1 MTNNTKV
8 MTFWFNN
15 EPFRLKF
22 LINNCTIFTVD
33 KMIRQRFTFSSN
45 QIYYLV
51 DKSDTATICLDVLA
65 VLPNESNLLIQLA
78 NSSSNDIPPLASTEK
93 NTDCD
98 MFIYLL
104 HM

>member
-1 MTNNTKV
+1 

-22 LINNCTIFTVD
+22 LINDCTILSVD

-51 DKSDTATICLDVLA
+51 DKSDTTTICLDVLS
-65 VLPNESNLLIQLA
+65 VLPDESNLLIQLA
-78 NSSSNDIPPLASTEK
+78 NSSSNDIPPLLSTEK
-93 NTDCD
+93 NTDRGI
-98 MFIYLL
+98 FISLL
-104 HM
+104 HI